1 LGARLTEWGKW
12 NWPLLTEE
20 AGGGGC
26 GGVVM
31 VVVVL
36 VTSAGAA
43 AAEAFVVGVPGKRR
57 PLMLT
62 VSRLL
67 QWPHRT
73 VTVLNRLL
81 VGTLTCTHARLRL
94 VKIFEIQITCWR
106 AACAYGERSRAGVR
120 SRTTRTVSQK
130 WQCT

>member
-1 LGARLTEWGKW
+1 MEWWCGGLGARLSELGKLNW
-12 NWPLLTEE
+12 WPLLLLTRLMTG
-20 AGGGGC
+20 AG
-26 GGVVM
+26 V

-36 VTSAGAA
+36 VTAAGAMLVA
-43 AAEAFVVGVPGKRR
+43 AVFVGVPGKRS

-81 VGTLTCTHARLRL
+81 VGTLTCIRTRHD
-94 VKIFEIQITCWR
+94 
-106 AACAYGERSRAGVR
+106 VR
-120 SRTTRTVSQK
+120 QASNLISESKKTK
-130 WQCT
+130 G

>member
-1 LGARLTEWGKW
+1 MKKRTRRMEWWCAGLGARLSELGKLNW
-12 NWPLLTEE
+12 WPLLLLTG
-20 AGGGGC
+20 A

-31 VVVVL
+31 AVVVVL
-36 VTSAGAA
+36 VTAAGAMSVA
-43 AAEAFVVGVPGKRR
+43 AVFVGVPGKRS

-81 VGTLTCTHARLRL
+81 VGTLTCIRTRH
-94 VKIFEIQITCWR
+94 
-106 AACAYGERSRAGVR
+106 VR
-120 SRTTRTVSQK
+120 QASNLISESKNTK
-130 WQCT
+130 A

>member
-1 LGARLTEWGKW
+1 LSGWGKW
-12 NWPLLTEE
+12 NWPLLADE
-20 AGGGGC
+20 AGGGGA
-26 GGVVM
+26 VVM

-36 VTSAGAA
+36 VMSVGAA
-43 AAEAFVVGVPGKRR
+43 AAAVFVVGVPGKRR

-81 VGTLTCTHARLRL
+81 VGTLTCTHALTPSRLAC
-94 VKIFEIQITCWR
+94 KIF
-106 AACAYGERSRAGVR
+106 
-120 SRTTRTVSQK
+120 
-130 WQCT
+130 